1 MAVVQISRIQV
12 RRGKSLAGTG
22 LPQLASGELAW
33 SLDTQE
39 LFIGNGSVSEGSPA
53 VGNTKILTERDLTVQ
68 GNLLA
73 LIQHIYKTDDPGIQ
87 TGSSPNDPISRRT
100 QDRLDDRV
108 TAADFGTIA
117 NGITDDTL
125 ALQRAVDQLFL
136 NPTSK
141 SSSDTY
147 DGKKTRIIL
156 ELAPGVYNTTDT
168 LYIPSF
174 ATIVG
179 AGSDKTIIRY
189 SGVGPAIRFIN
200 DTSDIG
206 NPSTIGNTLANT
218 QPRHIILKGFTI
230 QSDTV
235 NQVGLQL
242 DAVRDSNFD
251 DLTITGNWGGTYS
264 ANSKAI
270 ALNAVS
276 ALVTCS
282 DNTFTNITIS
292 GFSYAVY
299 SKQDINNNIFE
310 DCYVF
315 DVRQGFIL
323 GEGSNGN
330 AVGEQ
335 YGPRQTQIVRCKF
348 SDVKR
353 HAVYVERGTG
363 NMTRDCK
370 LINVG
375 NNGSGVYFPDYPQ
388 IFFESPGNT
397 SRNDQSDREES
408 LSSLSFTV
416 DLQLSSP
423 ITASKGDTVK
433 QVTSNVQGTLKEDYN
448 SDSNITVVTRY
459 TTPFNDFSNLTIGN
473 IIAPG
478 DITTITIVGSTTT
491 EFETSND
498 TTELAIG
505 STISFVGNMGSVV
518 SGTTYYVQNISDPT
532 HFSISNTL
540 GGAQRPLTLSSG
552 SMLASFRATTH
563 PTLVGSL
570 TMVPY
575 IPEISGYVT
584 YDSYATRQ
592 VSLGFITSP
601 SLLCILPLST
611 GPTGNP
617 SRSVSYR
624 IDYVYKS
631 SVFNFSRR
639 GVINLVVDVDASIA
653 SSSKKTQLSDEYNI
667 TGLSEENSLFLDFT
681 VVLLN
686 ESGAVFSGT
695 GDTPYAIA
703 LQYSNTLSLG
713 TTVISGKTGIITDT
727 GAPEN
732 FFQTT
737 VTSIPSTSNLASGQL
752 LAETGVNI
760 GSLGNDC
767 MIYSVDSINQI
778 TVRSSTAHTA
788 GAITFSA
795 TTLSSDTGTFTY
807 SYTAIL

>member
-68 GNLLA
+68 GNLLS

-87 TGSSPNDPISRRT
+87 TGPSPNDPISRRT

-108 TAADFGTIA
+108 TAADFGTVA
-117 NGITDDTL
+117 NGVIDDTL
-125 ALQRAVDQLFL
+125 SLQRAIDQLFL

-141 SSSDTY
+141 SSADTA

-179 AGSDKTIIRY
+179 AGSDKTIIQY
-189 SGVGPAIRFIN
+189 NGTGPAIQFIN
-200 DTSDIG
+200 DTSTIG

-218 QPRHIILKGFTI
+218 QPRHVILKGFTI
-230 QSDTV
+230 NAATTDQI
-235 NQVGLQL
+235 GLQL
-242 DAVRDSNFD
+242 DAVRNSSFD
-251 DLTITGNWGGTYS
+251 DLSINGSWGGTYD

-270 ALNAVS
+270 TLNAVS

-282 DNTFTNITIS
+282 DNTFTNVTIS

-299 SKQDINNNIFE
+299 SKQDINNNMFS
-310 DCYVF
+310 DCSVF
-315 DVRQGFIL
+315 DVRQGFVL
-323 GEGSNGN
+323 GEDSDGN
-330 AVGEQ
+330 TVGEQ

-353 HAVYVERGTG
+353 HAVYIERGTG

-388 IFFESPGNT
+388 IFFDAPGNT
-397 SRNDQSDREES
+397 SRNDQSDREEA

-423 ITASKGDTVK
+423 ITASKGDTIR

-473 IIAPG
+473 MIAPG
-478 DITTITIVGSTTT
+478 DITTITIIGSSTT
-491 EFETSND
+491 EFETSDD

-505 STISFVGNMGSVV
+505 SAISFVGNMGNVT
-518 SGTTYYVQNISDPT
+518 SGTTYFVQNISDTT
-532 HFSISNTL
+532 HFSIADSL
-540 GGAQRPLTLSSG
+540 GGAQRALTVSSG
-552 SMLASFRATTH
+552 SMIASFRATTH
-563 PTLVGSL
+563 PTLVGTL
-570 TMVPY
+570 AMVPY

-584 YDSYATRQ
+584 YNSYATRQ
-592 VSLGFITSP
+592 VSLGYITSP
-601 SLLCILPLST
+601 SLLCILPVST
-611 GPTGNP
+611 GPNGNP
-617 SRSVSYR
+617 SRSVSYS

-639 GVINLVVDVDASIA
+639 GTINLIVDVDASITG
-653 SSSKKTQLSDEYNI
+653 SSKKAQLSDEYNI
-667 TGLSEENSLFLDFT
+667 AGLSEADSLYLDFT
-681 VVLLN
+681 AVLLN
-686 ESGAVFSGT
+686 ESGSVYTGA

-703 LQYSNTLSLG
+703 LRYSNTLSLG
-713 TTVISGKTGIITDT
+713 TTTISGKTGVITST
-727 GAPEN
+727 GVSDN

-737 VTSIPSTSNLASGQL
+737 VTGVNGTATLAAGQL
-752 LAETGVNI
+752 LTEVGVND
-760 GSLGNDC
+760 GSFGNDAV
-767 MIYSVDSINQI
+767 IYSVDTSSQI
-778 TVRSSTAHTA
+778 TIRSSTEHVA
-788 GAITFSA
+788 GDIAFSA

-807 SYTAIL
+807 SYKAVL